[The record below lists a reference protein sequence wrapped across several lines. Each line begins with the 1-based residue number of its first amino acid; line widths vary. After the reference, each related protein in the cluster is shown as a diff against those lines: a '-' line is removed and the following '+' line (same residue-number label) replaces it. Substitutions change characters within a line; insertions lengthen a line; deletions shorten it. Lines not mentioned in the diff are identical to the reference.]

1 MKEKLMG
8 AYLKGKLA
16 CLNAVNKFLNEEKG
30 ASDIVAILVVII
42 IIIAVAAI
50 FREKLLEFVNVVMEN
65 LLKF

>member
-8 AYLKGKLA
+8 AYLKGKIA
-16 CLNAVNKFLNEEKG
+16 CLNAMEKFLNEEKG

-50 FREKLLEFVNVVMEN
+50 FKDKLLEFVNKVMGN
-65 LLKF
+65 LLSF